1 METKKITLRSQTV
14 KCPHCGEYYSVTYK
28 YCPFCD
34 AGRQEE
40 ERRLAEKK
48 KKKQAFFSNLFGGG
62 HEEEK
67 PAKNAKRPAKA
78 KEDASAEPK
87 KQPEETV
94 LPEDLGEEVDDERAQ
109 EIRKFL
115 SGLLQQMEV
124 QAEVKVYLPEKGR
137 YKVFLEGQGLGA
149 IIGRRGETLDAIQQ
163 LTSYSVNRTG
173 SRVRVQLDAENYRA
187 KREQSLE
194 RLANKVAGKVVKYR
208 RSVTLEPMNAYERHV
223 IHTALQE
230 VPGVTTYSTGV
241 DPNRRVIVAY
251 DREKK

>member
-67 PAKNAKRPAKA
+67 PAKSAKRPAKA

-87 KQPEETV
+87 KQPDETV
-94 LPEDLGEEVDDERAQ
+94 LPEDLGEGPDLLAATPRPRPEVALRNERNPRAFDAEGVEITLEEIKPKAHRERSGQPAHGTKTAHSGKNGKRKKPAPEPEQPELTTPHRRRKKTSEMTEAEKAVDRAEREARAAARKRERDRKAQ
-109 EIRKFL
+109 E
-115 SGLLQQMEV
+115 
-124 QAEVKVYLPEKGR
+124 A
-137 YKVFLEGQGLGA
+137 A
-149 IIGRRGETLDAIQQ
+149 
-163 LTSYSVNRTG
+163 
-173 SRVRVQLDAENYRA
+173 
-187 KREQSLE
+187 
-194 RLANKVAGKVVKYR
+194 LAA
-208 RSVTLEPMNAYERHV
+208 
-223 IHTALQE
+223 
-230 VPGVTTYSTGV
+230 
-241 DPNRRVIVAY
+241 
-251 DREKK
+251 